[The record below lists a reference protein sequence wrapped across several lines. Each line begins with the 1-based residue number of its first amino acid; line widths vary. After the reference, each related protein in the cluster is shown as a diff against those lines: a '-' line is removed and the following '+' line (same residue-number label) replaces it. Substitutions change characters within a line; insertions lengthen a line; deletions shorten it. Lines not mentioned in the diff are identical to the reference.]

1 LLGILV
7 IIPVLVGIAITMKIK
22 TKNITKQTLPTKKM
36 KRKNSTSIVY
46 SLEQIEVGESNE
58 AKIIKR
64 EENQNILQNN
74 INLDITEIKAET
86 ITTSKR
92 QETVTLQ
99 NTTHE
104 GIYIPGYKEFR
115 IGFDFNL
122 KTKLAEGGFGA
133 VFLGELINN
142 DLKNQYNNGQIEC
155 VIKIATKSCISP
167 LFLQELSIHE
177 VFRKEKYFSQLIC
190 YSEEP
195 QTFVL
200 KFYRYGTLASFVFP
214 SKTKPSLASNFEYSL
229 KNVFYIGEKLAFGYN
244 QMHKK
249 RIIHND
255 IKPDN
260 ILLHGDE
267 EEPLYPVITDFGICK
282 IMDSAEVVNGFETLE
297 IRAFTAIYSA
307 PEVLYSIANKDKKR
321 KSNYKTDVYSLGVIL
336 GELFTRKRMWKKF
349 DAAYIISGGNSDIN
363 AESILAQWKD
373 MSEEMAVNL
382 LCLVMDCIEYDCTKR
397 PSMGEINHQLTRLSL
412 LL

>member
-1 LLGILV
+1 MFIKYKGNSLV
-7 IIPVLVGIAITMKIK
+7 DVENAH
-22 TKNITKQTLPTKKM
+22 
-36 KRKNSTSIVY
+36 STSIVY
-46 SLEQIEVGESNE
+46 SLEQIEVGKSNE